1 MKGYYRG
8 LIFGLSVLLLA
19 AAGCGKPSLPGR
31 QFTGETPE
39 TGTSPVAESPVPEQG
54 VLEWGDPEAKVR
66 VVAFFSI
73 DEAHAELMEMME
85 GFTEE
90 YPGKVYAKY
99 VDRRTREGMGAFQ
112 RAGVAGS
119 CVMINAK
126 NEATI
131 EAEPHP
137 YTVDFVQEM
146 GRHWTADQLR
156 KAVAQ
161 EVARQY

>member
-1 MKGYYRG
+1 MRAHHCA

-19 AAGCGKPSLPGR
+19 AAGCGKPSLPGQ
-31 QFTGETPE
+31 QFSGEIPE
-39 TGTSPVAESPVPEQG
+39 TRTSPAADSPVPEQG

-66 VVAFFSI
+66 VVAFFPI
-73 DEAHAELMEMME
+73 DEAHAGLVEMME
-85 GFTEE
+85 GFAEE

-99 VDRRTREGMGAFQ
+99 VDRRTREGVGMFQ
-112 RAGVAGS
+112 RAGVTGN
-119 CVMINAK
+119 CVMINAE
-126 NEATI
+126 NSVTI
-131 EAEPHP
+131 EAEPYP

-161 EVARQY
+161 ELARQY

>member
-1 MKGYYRG
+1 MKGDHRA
-8 LIFGLSVLLLA
+8 LILCLLVLLLA
-19 AAGCGKPSLPGR
+19 ATGCGKPSLPGQ
-31 QFTGETPE
+31 QFAGETPDR
-39 TGTSPVAESPVPEQG
+39 GVSPRVDSPVPEQG
-54 VLEWGDPEAKVR
+54 ILEWGDPEAKVR
-66 VVAFFSI
+66 VVAFFPI
-73 DEAHAELMEMME
+73 DEAHAELMGMME

-99 VDRRTREGMGAFQ
+99 VDRRTLEGMGSFQ
-112 RAGVAGS
+112 RAGVQGD
-119 CVMINAK
+119 CVMINA
-126 NEATI
+126 ESSATI
-131 EAEPHP
+131 EAEPYP